1 MSRKGRV
8 QSIIGGLSF
17 CWVERH
23 LLYGNRRE
31 EWMDIDVAN
40 CTVLVE
46 TKVSVSDTFYFLCEV
61 RPKVNCWE
69 EGSRVRRRIKM
80 G

>member
-1 MSRKGRV
+1 
-8 QSIIGGLSF
+8 
-17 CWVERH
+17 
-23 LLYGNRRE
+23 
-31 EWMDIDVAN
+31 MDIDVAN